1 MTFIACFV
9 SFVAGG
15 TFGVAAMA
23 LAQAAGAADREA
35 GRRAAEARA
44 RRAR

>member
-35 GRRAAEARA
+35 ERHVAEARA
-44 RRAR
+44 GRAR